1 MAAAVKRFF
10 GVGKRKTSVARLHL
24 VPGDG
29 TILINDRAFDTYFG
43 RATLR
48 MIVLQP
54 LETTGNLGKFNIIA
68 NVCGG
73 GLSGQ
78 AGAMRHGI
86 SRALLTL
93 NSDYRKPLKKNGFL
107 TRDSREV
114 ERKKPGHR
122 KARKRS
128 QYSKR

>member
-1 MAAAVKRFF
+1 MATVKRFF
-10 GVGKRKTSVARLHL
+10 GLGKRKTSIARIYL

-29 TILINDRAFDTYFG
+29 TILVNERGFETYFG

-48 MIVLQP
+48 MIVEQP
-54 LETTGNLGKFNIIA
+54 LDITGNLGKFNVVA

-73 GLSGQ
+73 GLAGQ
-78 AGAMRHGI
+78 AGALRHAI
-86 SRALLTL
+86 ARALLTL
-93 NSDYRKPLKKNGFL
+93 NVDYRKPLKKNGFL

-114 ERKKPGHR
+114 ERKKYGHR

>member
-1 MAAAVKRFF
+1 MVAVKRFF
-10 GVGKRKTSVARLHL
+10 GVGKRKTSIARLYL
-24 VPGDG
+24 IPGDG
-29 TILINDRAFDTYFG
+29 KIEINGRGFEGYFG
-43 RATLR
+43 RPTLR
-48 MIVLQP
+48 MIVQQP
-54 LETTGNLGKFNIIA
+54 LDITGNIGKFNIIA

-86 SRALLTL
+86 ARALLTL
-93 NSDYRKPLKKNGFL
+93 NVDYRKPLKKNGFL

-114 ERKKPGHR
+114 ERKKYGHR